1 MVSEHRQHTP
11 RVALALGSGSARG
24 WAHIGIIRALE
35 RAGVH
40 PQVVAGTSIGALVGA
55 FYAAGKLDVL
65 EPWVRKLTRRDVLGM
80 LDPTLRTTGGLI
92 EGRRL
97 HDFYQ
102 EHLAG
107 ASIEGLAMPYA
118 AVATTLGRGTEV
130 WLRHGDLAD
139 AVRASSALPGV
150 FSPVRRGGDWLVDG
164 GLVNP
169 VPVSVCRALDADV
182 VIAVNL
188 NGDLVGRHMREGA
201 HHTGSGVHPE
211 RWLQQLPAGVRSHA
225 QTLVGLWGDWTGARD
240 AERSEAPGV
249 FEVLA
254 GSLNIM
260 QDRIT
265 RSRMA
270 GDPPELMLAPRL
282 AHIGLLEFHRAEE
295 AIGIGE
301 AMVERMLP
309 SIQDL
314 LQSGAGDQVR

>member
-1 MVSEHRQHTP
+1 MTESAP
-11 RVALALGSGSARG
+11 RIGLALGSGSARG
-24 WAHIGIIRALE
+24 WSHIGIIRALAD
-35 RAGVH
+35 AGVH
-40 PQVVAGTSIGALVGA
+40 PHIVTGTSIGALVGA

-65 EPWVRKLTRRDVLGM
+65 EPWVRKLTRRDVIGM
-80 LDPTLRTTGGLI
+80 LDPTLRGTGGLI

-97 HDFYQ
+97 YDFYQ
-102 EHLAG
+102 EHLSG
-107 ASIEGLAMPYA
+107 AEIGSLETRFA

-130 WLRHGDLAD
+130 WLREGDLAD

-150 FSPVRRGGDWLVDG
+150 FSPVRIGRDWMVDG

-169 VPVSVCRALDADV
+169 VPVSVCRALGADV

-188 NGDLVGRHMREGA
+188 NGDLVGRHFREQA
-201 HHTGSGVHPE
+201 HHAGSGVDPE
-211 RWLQQLPAGVRSHA
+211 RWLQQLPAGVRGHA
-225 QTLVGLWGDWTGARD
+225 QTLIGLWGDWTGARD
-240 AERSEAPGV
+240 ADRPDAPGV

-270 GDPPELMLAPRL
+270 GDPPELLLSPRL

-301 AMVERMLP
+301 GVVRRQMA

-314 LQSGAGDQVR
+314 FQEGGPHVPAD

>member
-1 MVSEHRQHTP
+1 MTQAETTVG
-11 RVALALGSGSARG
+11 LALGSGSARG
-24 WAHIGIIRALE
+24 WSHIGIIRALAA
-35 RAGVH
+35 AGIR

-80 LDPTLRTTGGLI
+80 LDPSLRTTGGLI

-97 HDFYQ
+97 YDFYQ
-102 EHLAG
+102 EHLSG
-107 ASIEGLAMPYA
+107 AAIENLGLPYA

-130 WLRHGDLAD
+130 WLREGDLAD

-150 FSPVRRGGDWLVDG
+150 FSPVRRGRDWLVDG

-169 VPVSVCRALDADV
+169 VPVSVCRALGADV

-188 NGDLVGRHMREGA
+188 NGDLIGRHLRENA
-201 HHTGSGVHPE
+201 HHAGTGAHPE
-211 RWLQQLPAGVRSHA
+211 RWLQQLPEGVRSHA
-225 QTLVGLWGDWTGARD
+225 QTLMGLWGDWTGARD
-240 AERSEAPGV
+240 AERGEKPGV

-270 GDPPELMLAPRL
+270 GDPPELVLSPRL

-295 AIGIGE
+295 AITIGE
-301 AMVERMLP
+301 AVVQRMLP

-314 LQSGAGDQVR
+314 FRGNGDGSA

>member
-1 MVSEHRQHTP
+1 MTESGP
-11 RVALALGSGSARG
+11 RIGLALGSGSARG
-24 WAHIGIIRALE
+24 WSHIGIIRALDK
-35 RAGVH
+35 AGIR
-40 PQVVAGTSIGALVGA
+40 PQIVAGTSIGALVGA
-55 FYAAGKLDVL
+55 FYVAGKLDVL
-65 EPWVRKLTRRDVLGM
+65 EPWVRKLTRRDVIGM
-80 LDPTLRTTGGLI
+80 LDPTLRGTGGLI

-97 HDFYQ
+97 YDFYQ
-102 EHLAG
+102 EHLSG
-107 ASIEGLAMPYA
+107 ASIETLPFHYA

-130 WLRHGDLAD
+130 WLRDGDLAD

-150 FSPVRRGGDWLVDG
+150 FSPVRIGRDWMVDG

-169 VPVSVCRALDADV
+169 VPVSVCRALGADV

-188 NGDLVGRHMREGA
+188 NGDLVGRHTRDSA
-201 HHTGSGVHPE
+201 HHAGASVDAE
-211 RWLQQLPAGVRSHA
+211 RWLQQLPEGVRSHA
-225 QTLVGLWGDWTGARD
+225 HTLMGLWGDWTRNRD
-240 AERSEAPGV
+240 AERRDAPGV

-270 GDPPELMLAPRL
+270 GDPPELMLSPRL

-301 AMVERMLP
+301 GVVQRMLP
-309 SIQDL
+309 AIHDL
-314 LQSGAGDQVR
+314 FRESDDGRVG